1 MRKFGAS
8 LVVLFAS
15 LAFVSGTVAV
25 SATAAGAA
33 TGSDPTVTI
42 QSTGCGGA
50 LFCFSPASITV
61 TDGSTV
67 TWVNASGVQHTVTR
81 CASGPCSG
89 TSGGT
94 GSDGS
99 FMNGAIGVANGASF
113 SHTFHG
119 AGTYNYYCTI
129 HGFGV
134 MHGTVTVVAATTAT
148 TTSPATAPPAA
159 ASGGASTSNTT
170 QPATAAAAATSSS
183 NLPHT
188 GSDPQLLLWI
198 AAIVLAIG
206 VLAATASRRRSRA
219 RA

>member
-1 MRKFGAS
+1 MRKFGAP

-15 LAFVSGTVAV
+15 LALVAGSVAV
-25 SATAAGAA
+25 GATAAGAA

-42 QSTGCGGA
+42 QATGCGGA

-61 TDGSTV
+61 TDGGTV
-67 TWVNASGVQHTVTR
+67 TWMNASGVQHTVTR

-94 GSDGS
+94 GTDAS
-99 FMNGAIGVANGASF
+99 FASGAIAMANGASF

-119 AGTYNYYCTI
+119 AGTYAYYCTI

-148 TTSPATAPPAA
+148 TAAPTTAPPAA
-159 ASGGASTSNTT
+159 ASGGASATTNTT
-170 QPATAAAAATSSS
+170 QPATAATSSS

-188 GSDPQLLLWI
+188 GTDAQLLLWA
-198 AAIVLAIG
+198 AAIVLGLG
-206 VLAATASRRRSRA
+206 VLAVTATTRRRRA